1 LTPNERAT
9 LLVDAM
15 TLEEKIR
22 MIGRWDPAPEG
33 TNWSGGTP
41 GCPRLKVPPVQYN
54 DGPQGFNGN
63 AGT

>member
-1 LTPNERAT
+1 
-9 LLVDAM
+9 M